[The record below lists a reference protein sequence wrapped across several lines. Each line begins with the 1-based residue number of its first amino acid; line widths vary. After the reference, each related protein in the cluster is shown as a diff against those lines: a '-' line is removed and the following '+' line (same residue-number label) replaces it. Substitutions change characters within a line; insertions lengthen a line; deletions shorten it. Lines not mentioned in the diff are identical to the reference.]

1 MLPTWCHPTWRKQY
15 TQNSARRFPTNE
27 EPEKEDTIDIIN
39 VVDRLETLINTSKV
53 MPVNGSLL
61 MDKKKIMELVDQ
73 LRLAI
78 PQEMKLADEVLAQKD
93 QIINNAMVEA
103 RRAKVKAED
112 EFKEKLSQNE
122 LRKRAEEILREAEHR
137 ANKIIEQAQAEA
149 QAKRT
154 EADAY
159 ALRSL
164 RAFER
169 ELNTLNGSV
178 RKGIDLLAG
187 NALVSGGV
195 GSGSPFGEND

>member
-1 MLPTWCHPTWRKQY
+1 M
-15 TQNSARRFPTNE
+15 
-27 EPEKEDTIDIIN
+27 
-39 VVDRLETLINTSKV
+39 
-53 MPVNGSLL
+53 NGSLL
-61 MDKKKIMELVDQ
+61 MDKKKVMELVDQ

-122 LRKRAEEILREAEHR
+122 LRKRAGEILREAEHR

-187 NALVSGGV
+187 NALVSSGA